1 MFGSDALK
9 KYDPRYTVKAVK
21 HGGGSIKIWGC
32 LSYYGVGPLF
42 WIKENMNK
50 EIYLNILQDV
60 MLPFVEEN
68 LPLIWVYLQD
78 NDPKHTA
85 KVVKNW
91 FHNEKIRI
99 LKWPAQSPN
108 INLIENLWAH
118 IKNELGKLPM
128 TKNKDE
134 HWKNIKYIWKNIPIS
149 TCQKLVDTMP
159 KRCAAIIAN
168 KGYKTKC

>member
-1 MFGSDALK
+1 MGLLFILWSRSPVLDQV
-9 KYDPRYTVKAVK
+9 KYEQRNIFKYTA
-21 HGGGSIKIWGC
+21 GC
-32 LSYYGVGPLF
+32 Y
-42 WIKENMNK
+42 E
-50 EIYLNILQDV
+50 
-60 MLPFVEEN
+60 PFAEEN
-68 LPLIWVYLQD
+68 LPFYQQD

-99 LKWPAQSPN
+99 LKWPVQSPD
-108 INLIENLWAH
+108 IKPIENPWAH
-118 IKNELGKLPM
+118 IKNKLGKLPK
-128 TKNKDE
+128 TKNKDQ

-168 KGYKTKC
+168 KGYKTKY